1 NSASKEYPVG
11 STIPANTLCVK
22 DAVGNITI
30 YGSAITLEKMGPPY
44 RGIDVSAHQ
53 GLIDWP
59 AVKASGVDYAIIR
72 AMTWSQSVGYY
83 VMDPYFD
90 YNVRNA
96 KANGIKVGAY
106 IYTYAFN
113 TNEITDEVNFFHYS
127 AEMQGLRRD
136 NIKFDYPVYIDVEYN
151 KMLDH
156 ANYNERTDIVRLG
169 MILLEKYGYYPGFY
183 SNQLWL
189 DNYYNGRAL
198 FNEGYHFWFARY
210 PASPVPENGTAQY
223 IGIQAQMWQYAS
235 DGRVNGIGPNV
246 DVNMCYFDYSKLIGG
261 GGSPAKPVSP
271 KLSVY
276 DLNRKAVVSGSIND
290 IIAQIVAN
298 EVPGFTNAEVYK
310 AQAVAAYSWVLYQQQ
325 HGDAIPKVG
334 LKAPSW
340 EIVNAVNSVSG
351 KALYYNGA
359 VANAAYGSA
368 SANMTNTAS
377 AMWGL
382 NLPYLNTPVFSPE
395 SQWRGMSK
403 NIPAS
408 TMQSNLSKMV
418 GAATVNAT
426 PRSQWATNPIF
437 NGNGYLE
444 SITVCGIP
452 IKGGVFYENCWLLY
466 SPNFKMSFNGS
477 DTWTF
482 TTNGNGHCVGM
493 SQFGANYLATVNNY
507 GYAQILSHYFP
518 GTNIA

>member
-1 NSASKEYPVG
+1 
-11 STIPANTLCVK
+11 LRVK

-30 YGSAITLEKMGPPY
+30 YGSAITLDKMGPPY

-53 GLIDWP
+53 GVIDWP
-59 AVKASGVDYAIIR
+59 AVKASGIDYAIIR

-113 TNEITDEVNFFHYS
+113 TTEIRQEVDFFHNS
-127 AEMQGLRRD
+127 REMQGLRND
-136 NIKFDYPVYIDVEYN
+136 NIKFDYPVYIDVEYD

-156 ANYNERTDIVRLG
+156 ANYDQITVIVRLG
-169 MILLEKYGYYPGFY
+169 MILLEKYGYFPVFY
-183 SNQLWL
+183 SNQSWI

-210 PASPVPENGTAQY
+210 PASPVPENGTEQY
-223 IGIQAQMWQYAS
+223 INFKAQMWQYAS
-235 DGRVNGIGPNV
+235 DGRVNGINTNV
-246 DVNMCYFDYSKLIGG
+246 DVNMCYVDYSKIIGG
-261 GGSPAKPVSP
+261 GGSPSKPIEP

-276 DLNRKAVVSGSIND
+276 DLNSKAVVSGSIND

-298 EVPGFTNAEVYK
+298 EVRDLKNAELYK

-334 LKAPSW
+334 LSPPSGA
-340 EIVNAVNSVSG
+340 IVNAVNSVSG

-368 SANMTNTAS
+368 SASKTNTAS

-382 NLPYLNTPVFSPE
+382 NLPYLNTPVDSYE
-395 SQWRGMSK
+395 SQWRGERRD
-403 NIPAS
+403 IPKWR
-408 TMQSNLSKMV
+408 MESNLSKMV
-418 GAATVNAT
+418 DAARVKST
-426 PRSQWATNPIF
+426 PCSQWVTNPIF

-452 IKGGVFYENCWLLY
+452 IKGGVFYDNCYGLL
-466 SPNFKMSFNGS
+466 SPNFQMSFNS
-477 DTWTF
+477 NDTWTF
-482 TTNGNGHCVGM
+482 ITNGHGHCVGM
-493 SQFGANYLATVNNY
+493 SQWGAYQRAVNGY